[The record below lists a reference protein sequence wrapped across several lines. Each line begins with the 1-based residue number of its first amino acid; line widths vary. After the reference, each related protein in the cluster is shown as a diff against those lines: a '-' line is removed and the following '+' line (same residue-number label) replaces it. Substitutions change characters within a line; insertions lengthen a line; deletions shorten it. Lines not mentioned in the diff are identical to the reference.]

1 MLGKVTTQLLLSV
14 LQELGTFLTVDSVW
28 HLCYHHSRVW
38 HEGFKAGKNL
48 SLDTSSLKCAQG
60 LSDWTLLLEI
70 SSGRG
75 MRTITDH
82 TLIIGQTLYQ
92 APIAIYT
99 DFSQLC
105 ELRHREG
112 RRFAHRHTAA
122 LEGGRNHGF
131 PTFGFLNPLF
141 PLNHS
146 CAFIYRSINKIAKA
160 MFSLL
165 KKATSF

>member
-1 MLGKVTTQLLLSV
+1 MLSFSACERAWTSHSNSSMLGKVTTQLLLSV

-99 DFSQLC
+99 DFHNSVNWGT
-105 ELRHREG
+105 ERV
-112 RRFAHRHTAA
+112 
-122 LEGGRNHGF
+122 GGLPTVTQQPWKEAETMVF
-131 PTFGFLNPLF
+131 PHLDFWI
-141 PLNHS
+141 HS
-146 CAFIYRSINKIAKA
+146 FH
-160 MFSLL
+160 
-165 KKATSF
+165 